1 MHNRTDSANEWNI
14 TTNMGPIIFNVIIN
28 SSFFNFSSH
37 QSSEMHRHAM
47 FELHFIMEGS
57 GMLFTDDQTYNVF
70 PESYYLIR
78 AGIYH
83 KQKGA
88 PSNPIR
94 RLSCKFEF
102 DVSNSVDSEY
112 SEEEIKSFVYI
123 LSNTPF
129 FYSRNLDSIKS
140 VLYDIQS
147 ELQQKSL
154 GYYMKVKV
162 LFSLMFIIILREI
175 AKETKYDFK
184 AQPPAVESHIG
195 NRMSIIEN
203 FFDSSYDYKPTSK
216 QLCELIHLSSSQ
228 LNRFLKKKYNMTFK
242 QKHIERQIE
251 YSKDMLINTSV
262 PIREIAEKIGYASEG
277 NFTAFFKRVLGVSP
291 KIYRKQHQI
300 QSNHAHGII

>member
-14 TTNMGPIIFNVIIN
+14 VTNVGPILFNIIIN
-28 SSFFNFSSH
+28 SSFFNYSSH
-37 QSSEMHRHAM
+37 QSSEMHRHAT

-57 GMLFTDDQTYNVF
+57 GVLYTDDSQY
-70 PESYYLIR
+70 EICLDSYYLIR

-83 KQKGA
+83 KQKGED
-88 PSNPIR
+88 SDPIHR
-94 RLSCKFEF
+94 ISCKFEF
-102 DVSNSVDSEY
+102 DISNSADSEY

-129 FYSRNLDSIKS
+129 FYSRNLNSIKP
-140 VLYDIQS
+140 VIYEIQS
-147 ELQQKSL
+147 ELRQKSL

-162 LFSLMFIIILREI
+162 LFSLMFIIIMREI
-175 AKETKYDFK
+175 SQETKYEFK
-184 AQPPAVESHIG
+184 AQPPAVESHLG

-251 YSKDMLINTSV
+251 YSKDMLINSNA
-262 PIREIAEKIGYASEG
+262 PIREIAERIGYASEG
-277 NFTAFFKRVLGVSP
+277 NFTAFFKQVLGVSP
-291 KIYRKQHQI
+291 KVYRKQHQLPP
-300 QSNHAHGII
+300 GIPTEQ